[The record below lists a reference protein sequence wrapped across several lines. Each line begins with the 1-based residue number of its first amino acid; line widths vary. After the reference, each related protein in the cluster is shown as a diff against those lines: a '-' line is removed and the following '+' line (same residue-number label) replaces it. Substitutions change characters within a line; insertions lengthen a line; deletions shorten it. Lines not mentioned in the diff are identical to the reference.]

1 MRRWVCPLVSAL
13 RVALAGA
20 LIGAL
25 PLAGQELPFRHFTPN
40 DQVNPLSSASVQKIT
55 QDHLGYIW
63 FAFYASGLT
72 RYDGH
77 SMEQYGTADGIRDLT
92 VREVAE
98 DGTHHLWAGSESGIV
113 VSEKPLDEYEPGK
126 RVRFVSAI
134 GGEQLPQMRVRRNCL
149 VTGIDG
155 WVWAGVQD
163 RLVRYRFRGDVLERG
178 RIDQVPTAA
187 GIAGMLMRRNG
198 TVLVSLNSGAI
209 LQFDREGKF
218 GGDLHGPPACVTG
231 ALLETRDGALWGGC
245 TNGVLW
251 RGHSEHYEV
260 INHALSER
268 IVSLLESS
276 RGELWVASLGSG
288 AMRIDARNFA
298 DILLVNRTNDLLGDT
313 LWGLF
318 EDREGNLWFAQNGGA
333 SRLRK
338 DYRAFEA
345 LTGRSH
351 GGEKPVLPD
360 PGAFSVL
367 APDPGGRGPWANLTI
382 VGTGGGVAFVAPDK
396 TTGEGTALVAH
407 DETKTVLRVGE
418 GLLSNSV
425 YSLAR
430 DAEGRI
436 WIGTVGGVNCLSMV
450 ADAPPMMPSSTR
462 NNATVVGTAAVVTSY
477 PTDTTYLVQ
486 PFRVRGAETIWFA
499 GIHGITCLAN
509 GQWFTFGT
517 AAGLPPAGAS
527 AVAVDDAGYVWAGTP
542 DSGLLRSVV
551 PFDPAVQKAGSVS
564 KFFAPAWSQ
573 ATGARTDSVRTLLW
587 AGGKLWSG
595 TANGLEIFDAS
606 PFRTVATLPDSS
618 LGGSVVAGL
627 MPAPNG
633 LSVWVSQNAGLVEVD
648 MRDFHIRTRVSK
660 ADGLID
666 DEAWAYDPLGV
677 GDDGRVYFATPRGLS
692 IFNPALREPNA
703 EPPVVRFRDI
713 VFRED
718 RRGNNEVS
726 IAYAALTFSDESRVV
741 YRTRLFGYDNDWS
754 SARPDAKIRYTNLPA
769 YLFPKSYRFA
779 VMARNSDGV
788 WSLPQL
794 YEFSVMPPWWL
805 RWWAMIAYVVA
816 IVATASLANR
826 LRVRRLRRRNREL
839 EEIVSAR
846 THELEAL
853 DRMVEIINRELVLEN
868 VFRTLL
874 DQGTKLFPQ
883 AEAAAFL
890 QFDHDRH
897 CTQVVA
903 ELGYDQESFSDVR
916 LTPEEAT
923 RRYSERAEL
932 LEEGVYLIKGDVF
945 HELTGSEQT
954 KHFRVP
960 KSMLAM
966 EVSLGG
972 RIEGFLI
979 FDNFSDPNA
988 FSRSDLR
995 KLSRVREHAISA
1007 ISKARILR
1015 ELQSK
1020 NREAEEANQAKSRFL
1035 ANMSHELRTPMNA
1048 IIGFSEILI
1057 ERLETQIDAKSLT
1070 FIRSILSSGRHLLEI
1085 INDILDLSKV
1095 EAGRMELLPET
1106 FPVRSAIESI
1116 CQVMRGMSTRKAIS
1130 FDVEVE
1136 PGVTAIETDQSKFK
1150 QILYNLLSNAVK
1162 FSPNESVVKIHARR
1176 VAATDDTPESI
1187 SIDVID
1193 PGIGIASE
1201 NLTLIF
1207 EEFRQVDGT
1216 LNRQYGGTGLGL
1228 SLVRKFVELQGGT
1241 LTVKS
1246 KIGKGSTFTFTLPV
1260 HFAGTTIPSP
1270 IINVDGT
1277 VIPPGERVLV
1287 VEDEDVAYSTLATYL
1302 QAAGYVSIRARNGDE
1317 AMRLARSIK
1326 PVAVTLDIVL
1336 PGAQGWDVLRA
1347 LKADAATSE
1356 LPVIIVSMID
1366 NRELGLAFGA
1376 DDYFVK
1382 PVDWTRFMRRLREI
1396 VVRTSAPKR
1405 PHLLLIDDDVSIH
1418 DVLEAEL
1425 TKQGYLIE
1433 KAFSGA
1439 EGLEKAA
1446 KSLPDV
1452 IILDLAMPGMSGFD
1466 VAAHLKQSEV
1476 TARIPILAFT
1486 AKELTD
1492 ADREQLRGGFIAVV
1506 AKGSSAGKRLI
1517 QAIHALD
1524 TRPVLGSAS

>member
-1 MRRWVCPLVSAL
+1 VFPA
-13 RVALAGA
+13 
-20 LIGAL
+20 
-25 PLAGQELPFRHFTPN
+25 AGQELPFRHFTPN

-77 SMEQYGTADGIRDLT
+77 SMEQYGIADGIRDLT

-113 VSEKPLDEYEPGK
+113 VSEKPLDAYEPGK
-126 RVRFVSAI
+126 RVRFVSAV
-134 GGEQLPQMRVRRNCL
+134 GGEALPQMRVRRNCL

-163 RLVRYRFRGDVLERG
+163 RLVRYRFHGNALERG
-178 RIDQVPTAA
+178 LIDEVPTAA
-187 GIAGMLMRRNG
+187 GIAAMLMRTNG
-198 TVLVSLNSGAI
+198 SVLVSLNSGAI

-218 GGDLHGPPACVTG
+218 GGELHGPPACVTG
-231 ALLETRDGALWGGC
+231 AMMESRDGALWGGC

-251 RGHSEHYEV
+251 RGQNEHYET

-268 IVSLLESS
+268 IVSLLETS

-288 AMRIDARNFA
+288 AMRLDAHNFA
-298 DILLVNRTNDLLGDT
+298 DVFLVNRQNDLLGDT
-313 LWGLF
+313 LWSLF

-333 SRLRK
+333 SRLRR

-345 LTGRSH
+345 LTGHSH
-351 GGEKPVLPD
+351 AGEKPALPD
-360 PGAFSVL
+360 PSAFSVL
-367 APDPGGRGPWANLTI
+367 PPEPAGRGPWANLTI
-382 VGTGGGVAFVAPDK
+382 VGTGGGVAFLAPDQTSEGGVAVVAPD
-396 TTGEGTALVAH
+396 TTRS
-407 DETKTVLRVGE
+407 VLRVGD

-425 YSLAR
+425 YSLSR

-436 WIGTVGGVNCLSMV
+436 WVGTVGGVNCLSLA

-462 NNATVVGTAAVVTSY
+462 NNANVAGTAAVVTSY
-477 PTDTTYLVQ
+477 PIDTTYLVQ
-486 PFRVRGAETIWFA
+486 PFRIRGAETIWVA

-509 GQWFTFGT
+509 GQWFAFGT
-517 AAGLPPAGAS
+517 GAGLPPAGAS

-551 PFDPAVQKAGSVS
+551 PFDPAGRKAENANAE
-564 KFFAPAWSQ
+564 KFFAPAWSH

-595 TANGLEIFDAS
+595 TANGLEILDAN
-606 PFRTVATLPDSS
+606 PLRTVATLPDSS

-627 MPAPNG
+627 MPWPSG
-633 LSVWVSQNAGLVEVD
+633 QSVWVSQNAGLVEVD
-648 MRDFHIRTRVSK
+648 TRDYHVRTRVSK

-726 IAYAALTFSDESRVV
+726 IAYAALTFSDESHVV

-754 SARPDAKIRYTNLPA
+754 AARPDAKIRYTNLPA

-805 RWWAMIAYVVA
+805 RWWAMIAYAAA

-839 EEIVSAR
+839 EAIVSAR
-846 THELEAL
+846 THEMEAL

-868 VFRTLL
+868 VLRSLL
-874 DQGTKLFPQ
+874 EQGMKLFPQ
-883 AEAAAFL
+883 ADAVVFV
-890 QFDHDRH
+890 QFDYDRRR
-897 CTQVVA
+897 TEVVA
-903 ELGYDQESFSDVR
+903 GLGHDLETFRAIQLS
-916 LTPEEAT
+916 PEEAT

-945 HELTGSEQT
+945 PELTGSEQMT
-954 KHFRVP
+954 HLPVP

-972 RIEGFLI
+972 RIEGFLV
-979 FDNFSDPNA
+979 FDNFSDPEA

-1057 ERLETQIDAKSLT
+1057 DRLESQIDAKSLT

-1130 FDVEVE
+1130 FAVEVE

-1162 FSPNESVVKIHARR
+1162 FSPNESVVTIRARH
-1176 VAATDDTPESI
+1176 VAATEETPASI

-1193 PGIGIASE
+1193 PGIGIAQE

-1241 LTVKS
+1241 LTVES
-1246 KIGKGSTFTFTLPV
+1246 QIGIGSCFTFTLPV

-1302 QAAGYVSIRARNGDE
+1302 QAAGYVPIRARNGDE

-1347 LKADAATSE
+1347 LKADAVTSD

-1396 VVRTSAPKR
+1396 IVRTSAPKR

-1418 DVLEAEL
+1418 DMLEAEL

-1433 KAFSGA
+1433 KAFTGA

-1446 KSLPDV
+1446 RSLPDV

-1466 VAAHLKQSEV
+1466 VAAHLKQNDV

-1486 AKELTD
+1486 AKELTE
-1492 ADREQLRGGFIAVV
+1492 ADREQLKGGFIAVV

-1524 TRPVLGSAS
+1524 TRPAIGTAS

>member
-1 MRRWVCPLVSAL
+1 VFPV
-13 RVALAGA
+13 
-20 LIGAL
+20 
-25 PLAGQELPFRHFTPN
+25 AGQELPFRHLTPN

-77 SMEQYGTADGIRDLT
+77 AMEQYGTADGLRDLT
-92 VREVAE
+92 IREVAE
-98 DGTHHLWAGSESGIV
+98 DGTHHLWAGSESGLV
-113 VSEKPLDEYEPGK
+113 VSEKPLDAYEPGK
-126 RVRFVSAI
+126 RVHFVSAV
-134 GGEQLPQMRVRRNCL
+134 GNERLPQMRVRRNCL

-163 RLVRYRFRGDVLERG
+163 RIVRYRFHGDSLERG
-178 RIDQVPTAA
+178 RIDVVPTTSGVAA
-187 GIAGMLMRRNG
+187 MLMRRDG
-198 TVLVSLNSGAI
+198 SVLISLNSGAI

-218 GGDLHGPPACVTG
+218 GGELAGPPSCVNG
-231 ALLETRDGALWGGC
+231 VMLETRDGALWGGC

-251 RGHSEHYEV
+251 RGQGEQREV
-260 INHALSER
+260 INHALTER
-268 IVSLLESS
+268 IVSIMETS
-276 RGELWVASLGSG
+276 RGEIWVASLGSG
-288 AMRIDARNFA
+288 AMRLDARNFA
-298 DILLVNRTNDLLGDT
+298 DILLVKRENDLLGDT
-313 LWGLF
+313 LWDLY

-351 GGEKPVLPD
+351 AGEKPALPD
-360 PGAFSVL
+360 VSAFSVL
-367 APDPGGRGPWANLTI
+367 APDSRARGPWANLTI
-382 VGTGGGVAFVAPDK
+382 VGTGGGVAFVASDNITAEGVAKVAADK
-396 TTGEGTALVAH
+396 TESV
-407 DETKTVLRVGE
+407 VRVGD

-425 YSLAR
+425 YSLTR
-430 DAEGRI
+430 DAEGRV
-436 WIGTVGGVNCLSMV
+436 WIGTVGGVNCLSTP
-450 ADAPPMMPSSTR
+450 ADAPPMMTSSTR
-462 NNATVVGTAAVVTSY
+462 TNTSVAGAAAVITSY
-477 PTDTTYLVQ
+477 PVDTTYLVQ
-486 PFRVRGAETIWFA
+486 PFEIRGAETIWLA
-499 GIHGITCLAN
+499 GIHGITCLAG

-527 AVAVDDAGYVWAGTP
+527 AVAVDGAGYVWAGTP

-551 PFDPAVQKAGSVS
+551 PFDPAALKAGDVS
-564 KFFAPAWSQ
+564 KYFAPAWSH

-587 AGGKLWSG
+587 AAGRLWSG
-595 TANGLEIFDAS
+595 TANGVEILDTN
-606 PFRTVATLPDSS
+606 PLRIVATLPGSS
-618 LGGSVVAGL
+618 LGGSLVAGL
-627 MPAPNG
+627 MSSPNG
-633 LSVWVSQNAGLVEVD
+633 QSVWVSQNAGLVEID
-648 MRDFHIRTRVSK
+648 AHDFHVRTRVSK

-666 DEAWAYDPLGV
+666 DEAWAYDPLAV
-677 GDDGRVYFATPRGLS
+677 GADARVYFATPRGLS
-692 IFNPALREPNA
+692 IFTPSLREPNA
-703 EPPVVRFRDI
+703 EPPIVRFRDI
-713 VFRED
+713 TFRED

-726 IAYAALTFSDESRVV
+726 IAYAALTFSDESRIV

-754 SARPDAKIRYTNLPA
+754 AARSDAKIRYTNLPA
-769 YLFPKSYRFA
+769 FLFPKSYRFA
-779 VMARNSDGV
+779 VMGRSSDGV
-788 WSLPQL
+788 WSLPEL
-794 YEFSVMPPWWL
+794 YTFSVMPPWWL
-805 RWWAMIAYVVA
+805 RWWAMIAYAAAVVA
-816 IVATASLANR
+816 LASVANR
-826 LRVRRLRRRNREL
+826 LRVERLRRRNREL
-839 EEIVSAR
+839 EDIVSAR

-868 VFRTLL
+868 VLRSLL
-874 DQGTKLFPQ
+874 EQGMKLFPQ
-883 AEAAAFL
+883 ADAVVFV
-890 QFDHDRH
+890 QFDHEHRR
-897 CTQVVA
+897 TEVVA
-903 ELGYDQESFSDVR
+903 GLGHDLETFREIQLS
-916 LTPEEAT
+916 PEEAT

-945 HELTGSEQT
+945 PELTGSDQMM
-954 KHFRVP
+954 HLPVP
-960 KSMLAM
+960 QSMLAM

-972 RIEGFLI
+972 RIEGFLV
-979 FDNFSDPNA
+979 FDNFSDPEA

-995 KLSRVREHAISA
+995 KLARVREHAISA

-1015 ELQSK
+1015 ELQLK

-1057 ERLETQIDAKSLT
+1057 DRLEPQIDAKSLT

-1116 CQVMRGMSTRKAIS
+1116 CQIMRGMSTRKAIS
-1130 FDVEVE
+1130 FAVEID

-1162 FSPNESVVKIHARR
+1162 FSPNESVVTIHARR
-1176 VAATDDTPESI
+1176 VEADEERPESI
-1187 SIDVID
+1187 SIDVTD
-1193 PGIGIASE
+1193 RGIGIAPE
-1201 NLTLIF
+1201 NLALIF
-1207 EEFRQVDGT
+1207 EEFRQVDST

-1241 LTVKS
+1241 LTVTS
-1246 KIGKGSTFTFTLPV
+1246 EIGKGSTFTFTLPI

-1277 VIPPGERVLV
+1277 VIPPGDRVLV
-1287 VEDEDVAYSTLATYL
+1287 VEDEDLAYSTLATYL
-1302 QAAGYVSIRARNGDE
+1302 QSAAYVPIRARNADE

-1347 LKADAATSE
+1347 LKADAVTAE
-1356 LPVIIVSMID
+1356 LPVIIVSMME

-1382 PVDWTRFMRRLREI
+1382 PVDWTRFMRRLRDI
-1396 VVRTSAPKR
+1396 AIRTSAPKR
-1405 PHLLLIDDDVSIH
+1405 PRLLLIDDDVSVH
-1418 DVLEAEL
+1418 DMLEAEL
-1425 TKQGYLIE
+1425 TKQGYQIE
-1433 KAFSGA
+1433 KAFTGA

-1446 KSLPDV
+1446 KHMPDV
-1452 IILDLAMPGMSGFD
+1452 IILDLSMPGMSGFE
-1466 VAAHLKQSEV
+1466 VAAHLKESEV

-1486 AKELTD
+1486 AKELTQL
-1492 ADREQLRGGFIAVV
+1492 DRDHLRSGFAAVV
-1506 AKGSSAGKRLI
+1506 AKGSSSGKRLI

-1524 TRPVLGSAS
+1524 TRPAASS

>member
-1 MRRWVCPLVSAL
+1 VTV
-13 RVALAGA
+13 
-20 LIGAL
+20 
-25 PLAGQELPFRHFTPN
+25 PLASQELPFRHFTPN
-40 DQVNPLSSASVQKIT
+40 DQVNPLSSASVQKVT

-63 FAFYASGLT
+63 FAFYATGLT

-92 VREVAE
+92 IREVAE
-98 DGTHHLWAGSESGIV
+98 DGTHHLWAGSESGLV
-113 VSEKPLDEYEPGK
+113 VSEKPLDAYEPGK
-126 RVRFVSAI
+126 RVRFVSAV
-134 GGEQLPQMRVRRNCL
+134 GNERLPQMRTRRNSL

-163 RLVRYRFRGDVLERG
+163 RLVRYRFHGDALERG
-178 RIDQVPTAA
+178 PIDPVPMAA
-187 GIAGMLMRRNG
+187 GVAAMLMRRNG
-198 TVLVSLNSGAI
+198 QVLISINSGSI
-209 LQFDREGKF
+209 LQFDRDGKF
-218 GGDLHGPPACVTG
+218 RGELHGPPACVTG
-231 ALLETRDGALWGGC
+231 ALLEARDGALWGGC
-245 TNGVLW
+245 TNGALW
-251 RGHSEHYEV
+251 RGVGDRYEV
-260 INHALSER
+260 VNHSLTER
-268 IVSLLESS
+268 IVSVIETS

-288 AMRIDARNFA
+288 AMRLGAHNVSNF
-298 DILLVNRTNDLLGDT
+298 LLVNRMNDLLGDT
-313 LWGLF
+313 LWDLY
-318 EDREGNLWFAQNGGA
+318 EDREGNLWFAQNGGV
-333 SRLRK
+333 SRLRR
-338 DYRAFEA
+338 DYRAFES

-351 GGEKPVLPD
+351 AGEQPALPD
-360 PGAFSVL
+360 PSAFSVL
-367 APDPGGRGPWANLTI
+367 PPDESSSGPWANTLI
-382 VGTGGGVAFVAPDK
+382 VGTGGGLALIEPDKAEGGLAVIGPDK
-396 TTGEGTALVAH
+396 TR
-407 DETKTVLRVGE
+407 TVLRVTD

-430 DAEGRI
+430 DAEGRV
-436 WIGTVGGVNCLSMV
+436 WVGTVSGVNCLSTP
-450 ADAPPMMPSSTR
+450 ATTPPPTASSTR
-462 NNATVVGTAAVVTSY
+462 INTTIAGAPAVISSY
-477 PTDTTYLVQ
+477 PFDTTYLVQ
-486 PFRVRGAETIWFA
+486 PFQIRGSETIWIA
-499 GIHGITCLAN
+499 GIHGINCLAN
-509 GQWFTFGT
+509 GRWFTFGT
-517 AAGLPPAGAS
+517 RAGLPPAGAS
-527 AVAVDDAGYVWAGTP
+527 AVAVDDRGFVWAGTP
-542 DSGLLRSVV
+542 DSGLLRSVS
-551 PFDPAVQKAGSVS
+551 PFDPAAQNAGEVS
-564 KFFAPAWSQ
+564 RFFAPAWSH

-587 AGGKLWSG
+587 TEGKLWSG
-595 TANGLEIFDAS
+595 TANGLAILETN
-606 PFRTVATLPDSS
+606 PLRTVATLPDSA
-618 LGGSVVAGL
+618 LGGSLVAGL
-627 MPAPNG
+627 MPSPHG
-633 LSVWVSQNAGLVEVD
+633 HSVWVSQNAGLAEVD
-648 MRDFHIRTRVSK
+648 SHDYSVLTRVSK

-703 EPPVVRFRDI
+703 EPPAVRFRD
-713 VFRED
+713 VAFRED
-718 RRGNNEVS
+718 RSGNNEIS

-754 SARPDAKIRYTNLPA
+754 AARPDAKIRYTNLPA

-794 YEFSVMPPWWL
+794 YEFSVLPPWWL
-805 RWWAMIAYVVA
+805 RWWAMIAYLAA
-816 IVATASLANR
+816 IVAIASLANR
-826 LRVRRLRRRNREL
+826 LRVARLSRRNREL
-839 EEIVSAR
+839 EAIVSAR
-846 THELEAL
+846 THELETL
-853 DRMVEIINRELVLEN
+853 DKMVEVINRELVLEN
-868 VFRTLL
+868 VFRSLL
-874 DQGTKLFPQ
+874 DQGMKLFPQ
-883 AEAAAFL
+883 AAAAAFL
-890 QFDHDRH
+890 QFDHERH
-897 CTQVVA
+897 RTEVVA
-903 ELGYDQESFSDVR
+903 ELGYEQESFEGVR

-932 LEEGVYLIKGDVF
+932 LEEGVYLVKGDVF

-954 KHFRVP
+954 RHFRVP

-979 FDNFSDPNA
+979 FDNFTDPDA
-988 FSRSDLR
+988 FGRSDLR
-995 KLSRVREHAISA
+995 KLARVREHAISA
-1007 ISKARILR
+1007 ISKAHILR
-1015 ELQSK
+1015 ELQAK

-1057 ERLETQIDAKSLT
+1057 DRLETQIDAKSQN
-1070 FIRSILSSGRHLLEI
+1070 FIRSILSSGKHLLEI

-1130 FDVEVE
+1130 FAVEIEPDVN
-1136 PGVTAIETDQSKFK
+1136 AIETDQAKFK

-1162 FSPNESVVKIHARR
+1162 FSPNESVISIHARR
-1176 VAATDDTPESI
+1176 VEATEEQPESI
-1187 SIDVID
+1187 SIGVTD

-1241 LTVKS
+1241 LTVNS
-1246 KIGKGSTFTFTLPV
+1246 QIGKGSTFTFTLPV

-1302 QAAGYVSIRARNGDE
+1302 QSAAYVPIRARNADE
-1317 AMRLARSIK
+1317 AMRLARTIK
-1326 PVAVTLDIVL
+1326 PVAITLDIVL

-1347 LKADAATSE
+1347 LKADAATSD

-1382 PVDWTRFMRRLREI
+1382 PVDWTRFTRRLREI
-1396 VVRTSAPKR
+1396 ALRTSAPKR
-1405 PHLLLIDDDVSIH
+1405 PRLLLIDDDVSVH
-1418 DVLEAEL
+1418 DMLETEL
-1425 TKQGYLIE
+1425 TRQGYQLE
-1433 KAFSGA
+1433 KAFSGT
-1439 EGLEKAA
+1439 EGLEKAWIG
-1446 KSLPDV
+1446 LPDV
-1452 IILDLAMPGMSGFD
+1452 IILDLAMPGMSGFE
-1466 VAAHLKQSEV
+1466 VAAHLKQSDA
-1476 TARIPILAFT
+1476 TSRIPILAFT

-1492 ADREQLRGGFIAVV
+1492 DDREQLRGGFIAVV
-1506 AKGSSAGKRLI
+1506 AKGTSSGKRLI
-1517 QAIHALD
+1517 QAIQALD
-1524 TRPVLGSAS
+1524 TRPAIGTTT

>member
-1 MRRWVCPLVSAL
+1 VCPLVPAL
-13 RVALAGA
+13 IVALTGA
-20 LIGAL
+20 FSV
-25 PLAGQELPFRHFTPN
+25 AGQELPFRHLTPN

-77 SMEQYGTADGIRDLT
+77 AMEQYGTADGLRDLT
-92 VREVAE
+92 IREVAE
-98 DGTHHLWAGSESGIV
+98 DGTHHLWAGSESGLV
-113 VSEKPLDEYEPGK
+113 VSEKPLDAYEPGK
-126 RVRFVSAI
+126 RVRFVSAV
-134 GGEQLPQMRVRRNCL
+134 GNERLPRMRVRRNCL

-163 RLVRYRFRGDVLERG
+163 RIVRYRFHGDALERG
-178 RIDQVPTAA
+178 LIDEVPTTSGVAA
-187 GIAGMLMRRNG
+187 MLMRRDG
-198 TVLVSLNSGAI
+198 TVLISLNSGAI
-209 LQFDREGKF
+209 LQFDRDGKF
-218 GGDLHGPPACVTG
+218 GGELHNLPSCINGV
-231 ALLETRDGALWGGC
+231 LLETRDGALWGGC

-251 RGHSEHYEV
+251 RGQGDQREV
-260 INHALSER
+260 INHALTER
-268 IVSLLESS
+268 IVSIMETS
-276 RGELWVASLGSG
+276 RGEIWVASLGSG
-288 AMRIDARNFA
+288 AMRLDARNFA
-298 DILLVNRTNDLLGDT
+298 DILLVKRENDLLGDT
-313 LWGLF
+313 LWDLY

-351 GGEKPVLPD
+351 AGEKPALPD
-360 PGAFSVL
+360 VSAFSVL
-367 APDPGGRGPWANLTI
+367 APEPMSHGPWANLTI
-382 VGTGGGVAFVAPDK
+382 VGTGGGVAFVAPDSI
-396 TTGEGTALVAH
+396 TGEGVAQVAP
-407 DETKTVLRVGE
+407 DKTESVLRVGD

-425 YSLAR
+425 YSLTR
-430 DAEGRI
+430 DAEGRV
-436 WIGTVGGVNCLSMV
+436 WIGTVGGVNCLSTL
-450 ADAPPMMPSSTR
+450 ATAPPMMTSSTR
-462 NNATVVGTAAVVTSY
+462 TNVSIAGTPAVITSY
-477 PTDTTYLVQ
+477 PVDTTYLVQ
-486 PFRVRGAETIWFA
+486 PFEIRGAETIWFA
-499 GIHGITCLAN
+499 GTHGIVCLAG

-527 AVAVDDAGYVWAGTP
+527 AVAVDGAGYVWAGTP

-551 PFDPAVQKAGSVS
+551 PFDPATFKPGNVA
-564 KFFAPAWSQ
+564 KFFAPAWSH

-587 AGGKLWSG
+587 AAGKLWSG
-595 TANGLEIFDAS
+595 TANGLEVLDTN
-606 PFRTVATLPDSS
+606 PLRTVATLPDKS
-618 LGGSVVAGL
+618 LGGSLVAGL
-627 MPAPNG
+627 MSSPNG
-633 LSVWVSQNAGLVEVD
+633 QSVWVSQNAGLVEVD
-648 MRDFHIRTRVSK
+648 AHDFHVRTRVSK

-666 DEAWAYDPLGV
+666 DEAWAYDPLAV

-703 EPPVVRFRDI
+703 EPPIVRFRD
-713 VFRED
+713 VTFRED

-754 SARPDAKIRYTNLPA
+754 AARSDAKIRYTNLPA
-769 YLFPKSYRFA
+769 YLFAKSYRFA
-779 VMARNSDGV
+779 VMARSSDGV

-794 YEFSVMPPWWL
+794 YTFSVMPPWWL
-805 RWWAMIAYVVA
+805 RWWAMIAYAAAVVA
-816 IVATASLANR
+816 LASVANR

-839 EEIVSAR
+839 EDIVSAR

-868 VFRTLL
+868 VFRALL

-883 AEAAAFL
+883 TEAAAFL

-897 CTQVVA
+897 CTEVVA

-945 HELTGSEQT
+945 HELAGSEQT

-988 FSRSDLR
+988 FGRSDLR

-1015 ELQSK
+1015 ELQLK

-1057 ERLETQIDAKSLT
+1057 DRLESQIDAKSLT

-1116 CQVMRGMSTRKAIS
+1116 CQIMRGMSTRKAIS
-1130 FDVEVE
+1130 FAVEIDSDVS
-1136 PGVTAIETDQSKFK
+1136 AIETDQSKFK

-1162 FSPNESVVKIHARR
+1162 FSPSESVVTIHARR
-1176 VAATDDTPESI
+1176 VEATVGETDERPESI

-1193 PGIGIASE
+1193 RGIGIAPE
-1201 NLTLIF
+1201 NLVLIF
-1207 EEFRQVDGT
+1207 EEFRQVDST

-1241 LTVKS
+1241 LTVTS
-1246 KIGKGSTFTFTLPV
+1246 EIGKGSTFTFTLPV

-1302 QAAGYVSIRARNGDE
+1302 QSAAYVPIRARNADE

-1347 LKADAATSE
+1347 LKADAVTSE

-1396 VVRTSAPKR
+1396 ALRTSAPKR
-1405 PHLLLIDDDVSIH
+1405 PRLLLIDDDVSVH
-1418 DVLEAEL
+1418 DMLEAEL
-1425 TKQGYLIE
+1425 TKQGYQIE
-1433 KAFSGA
+1433 KAFTGA

-1446 KSLPDV
+1446 KHVPDV
-1452 IILDLAMPGMSGFD
+1452 IILDLAMPGMSGFE
-1466 VAAHLKQSEV
+1466 VAAHLKESEV

-1486 AKELTD
+1486 AKELTEL
-1492 ADREQLRGGFIAVV
+1492 DRDHLRGGFAAVV
-1506 AKGSSAGKRLI
+1506 AKGSSSGKRLI

-1524 TRPVLGSAS
+1524 TRPLGTAAT

>member
-1 MRRWVCPLVSAL
+1 MRRWVLPFLEVLIVALSCAVSVSA
-13 RVALAGA
+13 
-20 LIGAL
+20 
-25 PLAGQELPFRHFTPN
+25 QELPFRHFTSN
-40 DQVNPLSSASVQKIT
+40 DQVNPLSSASVQKLT

-63 FAFYASGLT
+63 FAFYSSGLT

-77 SMEQYGTADGIRDLT
+77 SMEQYGTADGLRDLT
-92 VREVAE
+92 IREVAE
-98 DGTHHLWAGSESGIV
+98 DGTHHLWAGSESGLV
-113 VSEKPLDEYEPGK
+113 VSEKPLDAYEPGK

-134 GGEQLPQMRVRRNCL
+134 GKERLPQMRVRRNCL

-163 RLVRYRFRGDVLERG
+163 RLVRYRFHGDSLERG
-178 RIDQVPTAA
+178 RIDEVPTAA
-187 GIAGMLMRRNG
+187 GIAGMLMRKNG
-198 TVLVSLNSGAI
+198 SVLIALNSGPI
-209 LQFDREGKF
+209 LQFDRDGVFRGE
-218 GGDLHGPPACVTG
+218 LQGPPACVTG
-231 ALLETRDGALWGGC
+231 ALLEARDGALWGGC
-245 TNGVLW
+245 TNGALW
-251 RGHSEHYEV
+251 RGQGDRYDV
-260 INHALSER
+260 INHSLAER
-268 IVSLLESS
+268 IVSILETS

-288 AMRIDARNFA
+288 AMRLDARNFS
-298 DILLVNRTNDLLGDT
+298 DILLVSRKNDLLGDT
-313 LWGLF
+313 LWDLF
-318 EDREGNLWFAQNGGA
+318 EDREGNLWFAQNGGV

-351 GGEKPVLPD
+351 AGEQPALPD
-360 PGAFSVL
+360 PSAFSVL
-367 APDPGGRGPWANLTI
+367 APDPGGAGPWANLTI
-382 VGTGGGVAFVAPDK
+382 VGTGGGLALIAPDKSEGGLAVVAPDQ
-396 TTGEGTALVAH
+396 
-407 DETKTVLRVGE
+407 TKTVLRVND
-418 GLLSNSV
+418 GLLSNSI

-436 WIGTVGGVNCLSMV
+436 WVGTVSGVNCLSTG
-450 ADAPPMMPSSTR
+450 ANAPPAMPSSTR
-462 NNATVVGTAAVVTSY
+462 VPATIGGVPAVITSY
-477 PTDTTYLVQ
+477 PIDTTYLVQ
-486 PFRVRGAETIWFA
+486 PFRVRGAETIWIA
-499 GIHGITCLAN
+499 GIRGINCLAN
-509 GQWFTFGT
+509 GQWFAFGT
-517 AAGLPPAGAS
+517 RAGLPPAGS
-527 AVAVDDAGYVWAGTP
+527 TSVAVDDSGFVWAGTP
-542 DSGLLRSVV
+542 DSGLLRSVS
-551 PFDPAVQKAGSVS
+551 PFDPAMQAAGEVS
-564 KFFAPAWSQ
+564 KFFASAWSH
-573 ATGARTDSVRTLLW
+573 ATGARTDSVRALLW
-587 AGGKLWSG
+587 AEGKLWSG
-595 TANGLEIFDAS
+595 TANGLEILETN
-606 PFRTVATLPDSS
+606 PLRTVATLPDSA
-618 LGGSVVAGL
+618 LGGSLVAGL
-627 MPAPNG
+627 MPSPQMH
-633 LSVWVSQNAGLVEVD
+633 SVWVSQNAGLAEVD
-648 MRDFHIRTRVSK
+648 ARDYHIRTRVSK

-666 DEAWAYDPLGV
+666 DEAWAYDPLSIG
-677 GDDGRVYFATPRGLS
+677 GDGRVYFATPRGLA

-703 EPPVVRFRDI
+703 EPPAVRFRD
-713 VFRED
+713 VAFRED
-718 RRGNNEVS
+718 RSGNNEIS
-726 IAYAALTFSDESRVV
+726 IAYTALTFSDESRVV
-741 YRTRLFGYDNDWS
+741 YRTRLFGYDSEWS

-769 YLFPKSYRFA
+769 YLFPKNYRFA

-794 YEFSVMPPWWL
+794 YSFSVMPPWWL
-805 RWWAMIAYVVA
+805 RWWAMIAYVAA

-839 EEIVSAR
+839 EAIVSAR

-853 DRMVEIINRELVLEN
+853 DKMVEIINRELVLEN
-868 VFRTLL
+868 VLKSLL
-874 DQGTKLFPQ
+874 EQGMKLFPQ
-883 AEAAAFL
+883 AEAVIFL
-890 QFDHDRH
+890 QFDYERH
-897 CTQVVA
+897 RTEVVA
-903 ELGYDQESFSDVR
+903 GLGHDLDSFSEIH
-916 LTPEEAT
+916 LSPEEAT

-945 HELTGSEQT
+945 PELAGSEQMT
-954 KHFRVP
+954 HLPVP
-960 KSMLAM
+960 QSMLAM

-979 FDNFSDPNA
+979 FDNFHDPDA
-988 FSRSDLR
+988 FNRSDLR
-995 KLSRVREHAISA
+995 KLARVREHAISA

-1020 NREAEEANQAKSRFL
+1020 NREAEDANQAKSRFL

-1116 CQVMRGMSTRKAIS
+1116 CQVMRGMSARKSIS
-1130 FDVEVE
+1130 FAVEID
-1136 PGVTAIETDQSKFK
+1136 PDVTAIETDQAKFK

-1162 FSPNESVVKIHARR
+1162 FSPNESVVSIHARR
-1176 VAATDDTPESI
+1176 IDATEDHPESV
-1187 SIDVID
+1187 SIGVTD
-1193 PGIGIASE
+1193 PGIGIAPE

-1241 LTVKS
+1241 LTVS
-1246 KIGKGSTFTFTLPV
+1246 SEIGKGSTFTFTLPV

-1277 VIPPGERVLV
+1277 VIAPGERVLV
-1287 VEDEDVAYSTLATYL
+1287 VEDDDVAYSTLATYL
-1302 QAAGYVSIRARNGDE
+1302 QAAAYVPIRARHAEE
-1317 AMRLARSIK
+1317 AMRLARTIK

-1336 PGAQGWDVLRA
+1336 PDTQGWDVLRA
-1347 LKADAATSE
+1347 LKGDAATSD

-1396 VVRTSAPKR
+1396 TVRTSAPKR
-1405 PHLLLIDDDVSIH
+1405 PRLLLIDDDVSIH
-1418 DVLEAEL
+1418 DMLEAEL
-1425 TKQGYLIE
+1425 TKQGYRIE

-1439 EGLEKAA
+1439 EGLEKAE
-1446 KSLPDV
+1446 KGLVDV
-1452 IILDLAMPGMSGFD
+1452 IILDLAMPGMSGFE
-1466 VAAHLKQSEV
+1466 VAAQLKQNDV

-1492 ADREQLRGGFIAVV
+1492 DDREQLRSGFIAVV

-1524 TRPVLGSAS
+1524 TRPALGAAS

>member
-1 MRRWVCPLVSAL
+1 MRRWVCPLVIAVS
-13 RVALAGA
+13 VS
-20 LIGAL
+20 LIGAF
-25 PLAGQELPFRHFTPN
+25 PVPGQELPFRHLTPN

-77 SMEQYGTADGIRDLT
+77 AMEQYGTADGLRDLT
-92 VREVAE
+92 IREVAE
-98 DGTHHLWAGSESGIV
+98 DGTHHLWAGSESGLV
-113 VSEKPLDEYEPGK
+113 VSEKPLDVYEPGK

-134 GGEQLPQMRVRRNCL
+134 GNERLPRMRVRRNCL

-163 RLVRYRFRGDVLERG
+163 QIVRYRFHGDALERG
-178 RIDQVPTAA
+178 LIDEVPTTSGVSA
-187 GIAGMLMRRNG
+187 MLMRRDG
-198 TVLVSLNSGAI
+198 SVLISLNSGAV

-218 GGDLHGPPACVTG
+218 GGELHGLPSCVNG
-231 ALLETRDGALWGGC
+231 VLMEGRDGALWGGC

-251 RGHSEHYEV
+251 RGLGEHYEV
-260 INHALSER
+260 INHTLTER
-268 IVSLLESS
+268 IVSILETS

-288 AMRIDARNFA
+288 AMRLDTHNFA
-298 DILLVNRTNDLLGDT
+298 DVFVVKRQNDLLGDS
-313 LWGLF
+313 LWDLY

-345 LTGRSH
+345 LTGQSH
-351 GGEKPVLPD
+351 AGEQPALPD

-367 APDPGGRGPWANLTI
+367 APDSGARGPWANLTI
-382 VGTGGGVAFVAPDK
+382 VGTGGGLALISPDK
-396 TTGEGTALVAH
+396 TTGEGVAQVAP
-407 DETKTVLRVGE
+407 DKTQSVLRVGD

-425 YSLAR
+425 YSLTR

-436 WIGTVGGVNCLSMV
+436 WIGTVGGVNCLSTP
-450 ADAPPMMPSSTR
+450 DNAPPMMTSSTR
-462 NNATVVGTAAVVTSY
+462 NNATVAGTAAVITSY
-477 PTDTTYLVQ
+477 PVDTTYLVQ
-486 PFRVRGAETIWFA
+486 PFAIRGAETIWLA
-499 GIHGITCLAN
+499 GIHGIVCLA
-509 GQWFTFGT
+509 GGRWFTFGT

-527 AVAVDDAGYVWAGTP
+527 AVAVDGAGYVWAGTP

-551 PFDPAVQKAGSVS
+551 PFDPAVLKPGNVS
-564 KFFAPAWSQ
+564 RFFAPAWSH

-587 AGGKLWSG
+587 AAGKLWSG
-595 TANGLEIFDAS
+595 TANGLEILDTN
-606 PFRTVATLPDSS
+606 PLRVVATLPGSS
-618 LGGSVVAGL
+618 LGGSLVAGL
-627 MPAPNG
+627 MSSPNG
-633 LSVWVSQNAGLVEVD
+633 KSVWVSQNAGLVEVD
-648 MRDFHIRTRVSK
+648 AGDFHVRTRVSK

-666 DEAWAYDPLGV
+666 DEAWAYDPLAV

-703 EPPVVRFRDI
+703 EPPIVRFRDI
-713 VFRED
+713 TFRED

-754 SARPDAKIRYTNLPA
+754 AARSDAKIRYTNLPA

-779 VMARNSDGV
+779 VMARSSDGV
-788 WSLPQL
+788 WSLPEL
-794 YEFSVMPPWWL
+794 YTFSVMPPWWL
-805 RWWAMIAYVVA
+805 RWWAMIAYAAA
-816 IVATASLANR
+816 IVALASIANR

-839 EEIVSAR
+839 EDIVSAR

-868 VFRTLL
+868 VFRALL

-883 AEAAAFL
+883 TEAAAFL
-890 QFDHDRH
+890 QFDHDRN
-897 CTQVVA
+897 CTEVVA
-903 ELGYDQESFSDVR
+903 ELGYDLESFSDVR
-916 LTPEEAT
+916 LTPDEAT

-945 HELTGSEQT
+945 HELAGSEQT

-995 KLSRVREHAISA
+995 KLARVREHAISA

-1015 ELQSK
+1015 ELQLK

-1057 ERLETQIDAKSLT
+1057 DRLESQIDAKSLT

-1116 CQVMRGMSTRKAIS
+1116 CQIMRGMSTRKAIS
-1130 FDVEVE
+1130 FAVEID

-1162 FSPNESVVKIHARR
+1162 FSPSESVVTIHARR
-1176 VAATDDTPESI
+1176 VGATVGDTVERPESI
-1187 SIDVID
+1187 SIDVTD
-1193 PGIGIASE
+1193 PGIGIAPE

-1241 LTVKS
+1241 LTVTS
-1246 KIGKGSTFTFTLPV
+1246 EIGNGSTFTFTLPI

-1302 QAAGYVSIRARNGDE
+1302 QSAAYVPIRARNADE

-1347 LKADAATSE
+1347 LKADAVTSE

-1396 VVRTSAPKR
+1396 ALRTSAPKR
-1405 PHLLLIDDDVSIH
+1405 PRLLLIDDDVSVH
-1418 DVLEAEL
+1418 DILEAEL
-1425 TKQGYLIE
+1425 TKQGYQME
-1433 KAFSGA
+1433 KAFNGV

-1446 KSLPDV
+1446 RNPPDV
-1452 IILDLAMPGMSGFD
+1452 IILDLTMPGMSGFE
-1466 VAAHLKQSEV
+1466 VAAHLKESEV
-1476 TARIPILAFT
+1476 TARIPILALT
-1486 AKELTD
+1486 AKELTEL
-1492 ADREQLRGGFIAVV
+1492 DRDHLRAGFAGVV
-1506 AKGSSAGKRLI
+1506 AKGSSSGKRLI

-1524 TRPVLGSAS
+1524 TRPVVSS